1 MLTRFLG
8 RVAATAVLIVIGLI
22 ASAAAP
28 FAIMGMMARAIR
40 EAWR

>member
-8 RVAATAVLIVIGLI
+8 RVAATAVLIAIGLM

-28 FAIMGMMARAIR
+28 IAIMGMMARAIR

>member
-1 MLTRFLG
+1 MFVRFLG
-8 RVAATAVLIVIGLI
+8 RVAATAVLIAIGLM

-28 FAIMGMMARAIR
+28 FAIMGMTFRAIR